1 MRRYRA
7 GVRRG
12 RAGVLVVE
20 LFNQETIPARSVS
33 NVNAHRIHD
42 QEGGKGSWGDETYNL
57 VKTLEKEL
65 GGFSGE
71 DLVDSKFLL
80 TPTSPAPSSTRCDP
94 SPGPDSAS

>member
-42 QEGGKGSWGDETYNL
+42 QEGGKGSRGDETYNL

-65 GGFSGE
+65 ASGFSGE
-71 DLVDSKFLL
+71 DLVDSTFYHSHIACAIFHAL
-80 TPTSPAPSSTRCDP
+80 
-94 SPGPDSAS
+94 